1 MIGGRW
7 LGRVAL
13 VGAAA
18 LLAAGCSGEPPAPAT
33 AAPQSTVEAGQEAA
47 TTSNGMPAGASVA
60 QELTADLDGDGQP
73 ERAVAYE
80 SGGQLGVAITPGAG
94 GQAWSA
100 SLPAGVTFAGLRG
113 QDVDGDGHTELLL
126 ETQGPE
132 KDVYGLGVIRWVAG
146 QGQFLAPQGGPTQ
159 SSPLF
164 RSRFYPP
171 FVQDINGNMNCEI
184 VVSVDGHDPAFLDSV
199 VYEWDGEAYIETV
212 VYLVPPRPAP
222 TPGP

>member
-1 MIGGRW
+1 MIGGKW

-13 VGAAA
+13 VGAVV
-18 LLAAGCSGEPPAPAT
+18 LLATGCRGQAPAATT
-33 AAPQSTVEAGQEAA
+33 AASQSTVGAGQEAA
-47 TTSNGMPAGASVA
+47 TPSTGMPVGASVV
-60 QELTADLDGDGQP
+60 QQLTADLDGDGQP
-73 ERAVAYE
+73 EQAVAYE
-80 SGGQLGVAITPGAG
+80 LGGQLGIAITPEAG

-100 SLPAGVTFAGLRG
+100 SLAAGVAFAGLRG
-113 QDVDGDGHTELLL
+113 QDVDADGHTELLL

-132 KDVYGLGVIRWVAG
+132 KDVYGLGVIRWVSG
-146 QGQFLAPQGGPTQ
+146 RGQFLAPQGGPTQ

-171 FVQDINGNMNCEI
+171 FVQDINGNINCEI

-199 VYEWDGEAYIETV
+199 VYEWDGEAFIETV

-222 TPGP
+222 TPAS